1 MKRILSSVL
10 LTTVFAIPTLAQ
22 TTEGGGPSV
31 TVQSTKGTRTI
42 PDTTQHTTLSDG
54 TVVSTSKGKDGE
66 PNGGAGG
73 GGGGSTGGSGGA
85 SYEGY

>member
-1 MKRILSSVL
+1 MKHVLSIVL
-10 LTTVFAIPTLAQ
+10 FTTVFASPTLAQ
-22 TTEGGGPSV
+22 TSEGGGLSV
-31 TVQSTKGTRTI
+31 TVQSSKGTRTV

-73 GGGGSTGGSGGA
+73 GGGGSNAGPGGA
-85 SYEGY
+85 SYEGP